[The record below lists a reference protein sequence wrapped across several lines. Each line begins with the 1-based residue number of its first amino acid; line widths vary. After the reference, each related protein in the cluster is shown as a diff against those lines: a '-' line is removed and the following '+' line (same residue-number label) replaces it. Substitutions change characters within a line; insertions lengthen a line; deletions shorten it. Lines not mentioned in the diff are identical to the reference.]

1 MAGKLIML
9 PFRVWYR
16 SARLL
21 TRAAGGAAERAIA
34 LAGQTLG
41 AAASNGSRNGHP
53 SDWQRGSSATAE
65 TGWREESIDE
75 PVSPVDVEHPH
86 DEAESRRQPSPTPP
100 RPRDAEPAEP
110 VRPLDAEAQAP
121 RVAEP
126 EAPPVAE
133 AQAPP
138 VAEPEAPPVAEPG
151 APPVPEP
158 VHVSE
163 EPELVREAA
172 EPGAE
177 DGAGAQLTV
186 MEPWNGYA
194 RMNAREVIAR
204 ARQASPAELAAV
216 RLYESRHRSRQT
228 VLAAVDRQLKLAGGG
243 SPA

>member
-21 TRAAGGAAERAIA
+21 TRAASGAAERAVA
-34 LAGQTLG
+34 LSGQTIG
-41 AAASNGSRNGHP
+41 VGSPNGSGNGRP
-53 SDWQRGSSATAE
+53 SEWREESPPTAE
-65 TGWREESIDE
+65 TRWHEESIDE

-86 DEAESRRQPSPTPP
+86 DEAEHPRQPDRS
-100 RPRDAEPAEP
+100 APAIQP
-110 VRPLDAEAQAP
+110 FD
-121 RVAEP
+121 AEP
-126 EAPPVAE
+126 EAAPVA
-133 AQAPP
+133 
-138 VAEPEAPPVAEPG
+138 
-151 APPVPEP
+151 EP

-177 DGAGAQLTV
+177 YGAGAQVTV

-204 ARQASPAELAAV
+204 ARQASSTELAAV

-228 VLAAVDRQLKLAGGG
+228 VLAAVDRQLKLASGN
-243 SPA
+243 PA